1 LVFDA
6 DDSTSSWNYFNDLLS
21 SAVSQETITKVV
33 TVNPSHPWISLDLRR
48 RAKMKKKLWMKF
60 KSSNSPV
67 DYYNHR
73 KFSNKLSCDLKK
85 GQMFVR
91 KQNT

>member
-1 LVFDA
+1 MFFSILHLQPSTQSLVFDA

-48 RAKMKKKLWMKF
+48 RAKMKK
-60 KSSNSPV
+60 
-67 DYYNHR
+67 
-73 KFSNKLSCDLKK
+73 SC
-85 GQMFVR
+85 G
-91 KQNT
+91 